1 MLYIKFLLRELT
13 EILLEISEEK
23 CDFLK
28 GEFEKTISEYEF
40 SAERIV
46 DIFLS
51 DLPA

>member
-1 MLYIKFLLRELT
+1 MCNIRAMKRRVINKE
-13 EILLEISEEK
+13 
-23 CDFLK
+23 
-28 GEFEKTISEYEF
+28 EFEKTISEYEF